1 MKRSRKSD
9 AIRAVDGLLD
19 SYLQRSDLG
28 GRPLANLAAAI
39 AIEHSGAD
47 WGALLL
53 DEGGSLVPALCL
65 RHDLETAQSDFGQHM
80 PGIIE
85 RAAASG
91 ELAAAQRE
99 LAAPVVLEGSVKGI
113 LYLEGF
119 APRASSQIGDLA
131 TAIASRIA
139 TLLSSAELVDELA
152 RRTENLEILESL
164 SQCLSAGNLGV
175 SLLDRALES
184 AVGATR
190 SGEGALGLLDETGAL
205 GELRIVGGDSPA
217 LQGIGGELAALAS
230 RAEPAER
237 AGEILG
243 DPYLFSPL
251 MSDAVAP
258 GQQAKGSRALG
269 RLAVRRL
276 AARSYDPRDS
286 SFFLAL
292 AHLLA
297 GALARREYFEKA
309 SQDPVTK
316 TGSRLAL
323 NLNLAE
329 AEIRSRKNGLP
340 FSIILADVDN
350 FKKINDRYGHP
361 TGDAVL
367 QQIGEI
373 LRGRL
378 RSRDSVA
385 RYGGDEFVIILPDTG
400 LAEAKKLA
408 EELRQLVSR
417 EPFSELDGA
426 ISLSAGVASFAPASP
441 DLEDLLRKADQAL
454 YRSKS
459 GGRNRVTVSS
469 PEPSGA

>member
-39 AIEHSGAD
+39 AIEHSGAE

-53 DEGGSLVPALCL
+53 DEGGSLVPVLCL
-65 RHDLETAQSDFGQHM
+65 RHDLETAQPDFGKHM

-91 ELAAAQRE
+91 KLAAVQRE

-119 APRASSQIGDLA
+119 APRVRSQIGDLA

-139 TLLSSAELVDELA
+139 TLLRSAELVDELA

-175 SLLDRALES
+175 GLLDRALES

-217 LQGIGGELAALAS
+217 LRRIGGELAALS
-230 RAEPAER
+230 SPAR
-237 AGEILG
+237 PGVGAGEILG
-243 DPYLFSPL
+243 DPHLFSPL

-269 RLAVRRL
+269 FLAVRRL
-276 AARSYDPRDS
+276 EARPYDPRDS

-340 FSIILADVDN
+340 FSIILTDVD
-350 FKKINDRYGHP
+350 
-361 TGDAVL
+361 
-367 QQIGEI
+367 I

-417 EPFSELDGA
+417 QSFLELDGA

-441 DLEDLLRKADQAL
+441 DLDDLLRKADQAL

-459 GGRNRVTVSS
+459 GGRNRVTVSA
-469 PEPSGA
+469 PESSDS